1 MKKIYLVLLML
12 VAVALSASAAKHSRL
27 YSFAYDSNDHNTAT
41 SNREFQYTSYTYVSF
56 LAGYQGRTGQT
67 YKTETIVKGYDNR
80 FAFYNNGRWHWRKN
94 RNSAD
99 NYYLKNDVQ
108 YVSLFSVLNLRAG
121 DIVRIKCNDANTS
134 AAVQDRFITAH
145 SPNSIDNRPWDN
157 PSGTMDWLTQANH
170 EFIMQ
175 EDGNLDL
182 NCAAD
187 IELVSVEIVNPF
199 EEYNY
204 WRNDNNE
211 GELSDPSHEF
221 SSQLLNPD
229 NAATFNHFKA
239 EVGQEI
245 VTQQVAPMDEDHH
258 TDWDGPYWTPWQKP
272 IVQFRGDIHP
282 TDDFETWVTDGSW
295 QGQKVLHVKGF
306 DGKGGA
312 VVIMYE
318 RYMFVYTIPYKVED
332 GSKAWNF
339 WSNKLDVGYSTE
351 DGSAGPESLSL
362 QHHDNSVGVTGREQL
377 NYVGGQP
384 WITRYKDFMKSQ
396 NAFVNAETAGL
407 MFWTRSLGNVNDTRN
422 LRPYGYSNEYQKDKN
437 GNYMEDGDGYRY
449 LTILKGGG
457 FTIPDLKAGDQV
469 YIYMAHTSS
478 ATHGGVTKAGVK
490 FKVWNALDALKKPI
504 SDGTNNEGYNYG
516 TVFAGGST
524 WGPWI
529 SNAKWGRQYY
539 GALHFYAAKD
549 GDMHFLVDGTNDT
562 EFVKLCYI
570 RIYRNTQDII
580 TQTDELLGNQGYEFL
595 LRQNP
600 EGVYFPGL
608 ETRTYNLRTT
618 NAVSTN
624 QHFTVLEC
632 SGNLTMA
639 DISSWG
645 QTKNT
650 DATTNPG
657 YFEVKVT
664 PRSDN
669 KPISGAF
676 LLRGEDFDH
685 NNKYCVNYG
694 ERVIAVGTLQEMNY
708 PYTWNFKDI
717 LGRGESGSLFTAD
730 ATQQDDSPTATTH
743 NPVVYGDST
752 RIWIANDGEYLM
764 NNSAF
769 DNGNRNWSSGAQ
781 LFAKGEFIEEAA
793 GVGFATWNQAGSIG
807 GGSRNGDI
815 AITEDGVRI
824 LPPNAYG
831 MTRVFVPYLKR
842 GQKLFIQGK
851 RYIGGVSGFGA
862 SYLSGKAV
870 VDGKPALPRVNNPW
884 NTNRYHDNDGVD
896 EDNKWSENPLL
907 ADKVKNMN
915 IILGNED
922 DEVEPDNFAYNFS
935 GLDIQQP
942 QADDENPVTDWNIYV
957 DEHLTV
963 LATEDN
969 GVDVGTGSAN
979 TVSNSIFKY
988 SRRSGNDYYA
998 LVDGV
1003 EKLVQYRD
1011 DYGNNILTEDAV
1023 ANADGQLIYDSND
1036 VTAVEDNDTYTGV
1049 LKLNGTGAASY
1060 RVAKISGLDPDKQY
1074 DITVV
1079 LKSQNSAVNREL
1091 KIYGGSWEGTELA
1104 TMLARNRAMAK
1115 SITGVDG
1122 QDIFIGSADNGVEIF
1137 AIYVTESGSSS
1148 TLSAVPFI
1156 AYIDMDEKDDQGNYV
1171 VDFYGQESTNITMYL
1186 SDVLIE
1192 HMAVSMDEKKLNDIG
1207 WASESR
1213 QRYIDHSLNEVFNNK
1228 PVKAYVA
1235 TGTSRDD
1242 DSDQSKLIS
1251 YIKVSP
1257 LTAPMPLAE
1266 GNDDV
1271 DATSGTGCILYND
1284 IPDADIADE
1293 EGRPDPMQRAATIS
1307 LFVPAIHD
1315 YIKDASINQ
1324 NSVGNT
1330 YINTFSDNSTLEAS
1344 RADNVDVSKLG
1355 EMTGNMMLAWLTDG
1369 NLDATD
1375 VKDDYTYY
1383 VLSYKWKDP
1392 QGNSHPTAEE
1402 IAANNYV
1409 EKFVRSAAAH
1419 LKDNSA
1425 YIRLSTAAVNPNFYK
1440 AVDIVFDG
1448 EEGGLNGITDLTI
1461 SGNNGAQQGKSD
1473 SYYTLSGQ
1481 KINKPTMPGIYVKN
1495 GKKVFVK

>member
-12 VAVALSASAAKHSRL
+12 VAVVLSASAAKHAVL
-27 YSFAYDSNDHNTAT
+27 Y
-41 SNREFQYTSYTYVSF
+41 EFQPGKPKAVFTAPGNPTWSNHLVYTDYTLISTLKGF
-56 LAGYQGRTGQT
+56 DGQT
-67 YKTETIVKGYDNR
+67 TEAAKTVTVVQGWDNR
-80 FAFYNNGRWHWRKN
+80 FAFYSEGTPWN
-94 RNSAD
+94 R
-99 NYYLKNDVQ
+99 YYAGDHHNVLYNDCDQVN
-108 YVSLFSVLNLRAG
+108 LFTVLNLRAG
-121 DIVRIKCNDANTS
+121 DIVKVRSYDVNTS
-134 AAVQDRFITAH
+134 WNLKDRFVTAY
-145 SPNSIDNRPWDN
+145 SSNAIDNRPWDN
-157 PSGTMDWLTQANH
+157 ANTSNSSIQQRVQ

-182 NCAAD
+182 NCAPKM
-187 IELVSVEIVNPF
+187 ELVSVEIVNPF

-204 WRNDNNE
+204 WRNTN
-211 GELSDPSHEF
+211 GEIIDPSNQF
-221 SSQLLNPD
+221 SSELLNPD

-245 VTQQVAPMDEDHH
+245 ATQEVAPMGDDHASD
-258 TDWDGPYWTPWQKP
+258 TDGAVWTPWTNAV
-272 IVQFRGDIHP
+272 VQYRGDIVGSGNP
-282 TDDFETWVTDGSW
+282 DDVWITNGSS
-295 QGQKVLHVKGF
+295 GHKVVHVRGF
-306 DGKGGA
+306 TGKGGA

-362 QHHDNSVGVTGREQL
+362 QHHDNAIGVTAREEL
-377 NYVGGQP
+377 YTVSGGSVSVKT
-384 WITRYKDFMKSQ
+384 TRYKDFMKAQ

-407 MFWTRSLGNVNDTRN
+407 MFWTRSLGDVSGTRY
-422 LRPYGYSNEYQKDKN
+422 LRPYGYNNEYQIDQK

-449 LTILKGGG
+449 LTLLKGGG

-469 YIYMAHTSS
+469 YIYMAHTENPN
-478 ATHGGVTKAGVK
+478 HGNVTKAGVK

-504 SDGTNNEGYNYG
+504 RDGVNSEGYNYG

-539 GALHFYAAKD
+539 GALHFYAAQD
-549 GDMHFLVDGTNDT
+549 GDMHFLMDGSNDYNY
-562 EFVKLCYI
+562 VKLCYI

-618 NAVSTN
+618 NHVSTN

-645 QTKNT
+645 QTKNNG
-650 DATTNPG
+650 ATTNPG

-752 RIWIANDGEYLM
+752 RIWIANNGEYLM

-870 VDGKPALPRVNNPW
+870 VDGKPTLPRVNNPW

-896 EDNKWSENPLL
+896 EDNKWSEKPLL

-942 QADDENPVTDWNIYV
+942 EADGENPVTDWNLYV
-957 DEHLTV
+957 DEHLTI

-969 GVDVGTGSAN
+969 GVDVGTGSPN
-979 TVSNSIFKY
+979 TVSNSIFKF
-988 SRRSGNDYYA
+988 SRQSGNNYYA
-998 LVDGV
+998 LVDGE

-1011 DYGNNILTEDAV
+1011 EYGNNILTEDAV
-1023 ANADGQLIYDSND
+1023 ANADGQLIYDSDN
-1036 VTAVEDNDTYTGV
+1036 VTSVDDNDTYTGV
-1049 LKLNGTGAASY
+1049 LKLNGTGDASY
-1060 RVAKISGLDPDKQY
+1060 RVAKISGLNADKQY
-1074 DITVV
+1074 DITIV

-1091 KIYGGSWEGTELA
+1091 KIYGGSWGGTELA

-1156 AYIDMDEKDDQGNYV
+1156 AYIDMDEKDSQGNYV

-1192 HMAVSMDEKKLNDIG
+1192 HMAVSMDEKKLNAIG

-1213 QRYIDHSLNEVFNNK
+1213 QRYIDHSLNKVFNDV
-1228 PVKAYVA
+1228 PVKAYLA
-1235 TGTSRDD
+1235 TGQAMDD
-1242 DSDQSKLIS
+1242 DNKFIKAIKLTE
-1251 YIKVSP
+1251 VT
-1257 LTAPMPLAE
+1257 LPMELSQAN
-1266 GNDDV
+1266 GV
-1271 DATSGTGCILYND
+1271 AGVGTQTGCILHND
-1284 IPDADIADE
+1284 DE
-1293 EGRPDPMQRAATIS
+1293 EEATIS

-1315 YIKDASINQ
+1315 YIDADYINQ
-1324 NSVGNT
+1324 NSIGNT
-1330 YINTFSDNSTLEAS
+1330 YVNTYGVDETTRLQ
-1344 RADNVDVSKLG
+1344 NVDTEKIFAMSQSVG
-1355 EMTGNMMLAWLTDG
+1355 NNMMVADLDG
-1369 NLDATD
+1369 TKVPYSEENAE
-1375 VKDDYTYY
+1375 YCYY
-1383 VLSYKWKDP
+1383 VLSYKWTDP
-1392 QGNSHPTAEE
+1392 QNVTHPTAEE
-1402 IAANNYV
+1402 LANGATYV
-1409 EKFVRSAAAH
+1409 EKFVRVAQGGATMN
-1419 LKDNSA
+1419 KNSA
-1425 YIRLSTAAVNPNFYK
+1425 YIRLPQASVNPHFQQ
-1440 AVDIVFDG
+1440 AVDIIFDG
-1448 EEGGLNGITDLTI
+1448 EEGNLNGITDLTI
-1461 SGNNGAQQGKSD
+1461 GRNNGVQQGESD
-1473 SYYTLSGQ
+1473 NYYTLSGQ
-1481 KINKPTMPGIYVKN
+1481 KINKPTVPGIYVKN
-1495 GKKVFVK
+1495 GKKVYVK

>member
-1 MKKIYLVLLML
+1 ML
-12 VAVALSASAAKHSRL
+12 VVVALSASATKHSKL
-27 YSFAYDSNDHNTAT
+27 YSFAYGDGPTNGRD
-41 SNREFQYTSYTYVSF
+41 FQWADYYHVSF
-56 LAGYQGRTGQT
+56 LAGRGGRTAQEF
-67 YKTETIVKGYDNR
+67 KTERIVNGYDNR
-80 FAFYNNGRWHWRKN
+80 FAFHEYANRWHWRKGN
-94 RNSAD
+94 DNTHYNQQD
-99 NYYLKNDVQ
+99 NYYLTNDLAEVN
-108 YVSLFSVLNLRAG
+108 LFSVLNLRAG
-121 DIVRIKCNDANTS
+121 DIVRIKCNDS
-134 AAVQDRFITAH
+134 HPDKAVKDRFVTAH
-145 SPNSIDNRPWDN
+145 SPNSFDNRPWDY
-157 PSGTMDWLTQANH
+157 PSEMMPNLSQAIH

-182 NCAAD
+182 NCASG

-204 WRNDNNE
+204 YRNDNNE
-211 GELSDPSHEF
+211 GELSDPNNQY

-229 NAATFNHFKA
+229 NKVTFNHFKA

-245 VTQQVAPMDEDHH
+245 VTQQVAPMDDDHH
-258 TDWDGPYWTPWQKP
+258 PDWDGAYWSPWKKP
-272 IVQFRGDIHP
+272 VVQFRGDIHP
-282 TDDFETWVTDGSW
+282 TDDFETWVTEGSW

-351 DGSAGPESLSL
+351 NGSAGPESLSL
-362 QHHDNSVGVTGREQL
+362 QHHDNSLGVTGREQL
-377 NYVGGQP
+377 NYVGGKP

-407 MFWTRSLGNVNDTRN
+407 MFWTRSLGNVNDTRD

-469 YIYMAHTSS
+469 YIYMAHTSN
-478 ATHGGVTKAGVK
+478 ATHNNVTKAGVK

-504 SDGTNNEGYNYG
+504 RDGVNSEGYNYG

-752 RIWIANDGEYLM
+752 RIWTANDGEYLM

-807 GGSRNGDI
+807 GSSRNGDI
-815 AITEDGVRI
+815 AITKDGIRI
-824 LPPNAYG
+824 MPPNAYG
-831 MTRVFVPYLKR
+831 MTRVFVPYLKK

-851 RYIGGVSGFGA
+851 RYKGGVSGFGA
-862 SYLSGKAV
+862 YYLTGKAV
-870 VDGKPALPRVNNPW
+870 VDGKPTLPRVNNPW
-884 NTNRYHDNDGVD
+884 NENRYHDNDGVD
-896 EDNKWSENPLL
+896 EDNKWSEKPLL
-907 ADKVKNMN
+907 SSKIKEMN
-915 IILGNED
+915 IILGKEAA
-922 DEVEPDNFAYNFS
+922 EVEPDNFVYNFS

-942 QADDENPVTDWNIYV
+942 EPDETTTVDDWNIYV
-957 DEHLTV
+957 DEHLTI
-963 LATEDN
+963 LATEEK
-969 GVDVGTGSAN
+969 GVDVTSGSPN
-979 TVSNSIFKY
+979 TVSNSIFTY
-988 SRRSGNDYYA
+988 SRTNGFEVYA
-998 LVDGV
+998 KVDGV

-1023 ANADGQLIYDSND
+1023 ADVNGNLIYDSSD
-1036 VTAVEDNDTYTGV
+1036 VIAVADNDTYTGV
-1049 LKLNGTGAASY
+1049 LKLNGSGNASY
-1060 RVAKISGLDPDKQY
+1060 RVAKIVGLDDSKTY

-1079 LKSQNSAVNREL
+1079 LKSQNSAENREL
-1091 KIYGGSWEGTELA
+1091 KIYGGSWGGTELA
-1104 TMLARNRAMAK
+1104 TMLARNKVMAK
-1115 SITGVDG
+1115 KIEGVTG
-1122 QDIFIGSADNGVEIF
+1122 QDIFIGSADSGIEIY

-1148 TLSAVPFI
+1148 SVSAVPFI
-1156 AYIDMDEKDDQGNYV
+1156 AYIDMDEAE
-1171 VDFYGQESTNITMYL
+1171 FYNQNETNVTMYL

-1192 HMAVSMDEKKLNDIG
+1192 HMAVSEDEKTLNDIG

-1213 QRYIDHSLNEVFNNK
+1213 TRYIDHRLNEVFNNK

-1284 IPDADIADE
+1284 IPDDDIMDE
-1293 EGRPDPMQRAATIS
+1293 ETEKPNPMLRAATIS

-1461 SGNNGAQQGKSD
+1461 GGNNGAQQGESD

>member
-1 MKKIYLVLLML
+1 M
-12 VAVALSASAAKHSRL
+12 
-27 YSFAYDSNDHNTAT
+27 T
-41 SNREFQYTSYTYVSF
+41 
-56 LAGYQGRTGQT
+56 
-67 YKTETIVKGYDNR
+67 
-80 FAFYNNGRWHWRKN
+80 
-94 RNSAD
+94 
-99 NYYLKNDVQ
+99 
-108 YVSLFSVLNLRAG
+108 
-121 DIVRIKCNDANTS
+121 
-134 AAVQDRFITAH
+134 
-145 SPNSIDNRPWDN
+145 
-157 PSGTMDWLTQANH
+157 WLTQANH

-175 EDGNLDL
+175 EDGILDL
-182 NCAAD
+182 NCAPEV
-187 IELVSVEIVNPF
+187 ELISVEIVNPF

-211 GELSDPSHEF
+211 GELSDPGNQY

-229 NAATFNHFKA
+229 NKVTFNHFKA

-245 VTQQVAPMDEDHH
+245 VTQQVAPMDDDHQ
-258 TDWDGPYWTPWQKP
+258 TDLDGPYWTPWQKP
-272 IVQFRGDIHP
+272 VVQFRGDIHP
-282 TDDFETWVTDGSW
+282 TDDFETWVTEGSW

-332 GSKAWNF
+332 GSKSWNF
-339 WSNKLDVGYSTE
+339 WSNKLDVGYSSE
-351 DGSAGPESLSL
+351 NGLAGPESLSL

-422 LRPYGYSNEYQKDKN
+422 LRPYGYSNEYQEDKN

-645 QTKNT
+645 QTKNNG
-650 DATTNPG
+650 ATTNPG

-717 LGRGESGSLFTAD
+717 LGRGESGSLFNAD

-752 RIWIANDGEYLM
+752 RIWIANNGEYLM

-793 GVGFATWNQAGSIG
+793 GVGFATWNQAGSVSG
-807 GGSRNGDI
+807 SSRNGDI

-896 EDNKWSENPLL
+896 EDNKWSEKPLL
-907 ADKVKNMN
+907 ADKIKNMN

-942 QADDENPVTDWNIYV
+942 EADGENPVTDWNLYV
-957 DEHLTV
+957 DEHLTI

-969 GVDVGTGSAN
+969 GVDVGTGSPN
-979 TVSNSIFKY
+979 TVSNSIFKF
-988 SRRSGNDYYA
+988 SRQSGNNYYA
-998 LVDGV
+998 LVDGE

-1023 ANADGQLIYDSND
+1023 ANADGQLIYDSDN
-1036 VTAVEDNDTYTGV
+1036 VTSVDDNDTYTGV
-1049 LKLNGTGAASY
+1049 LKLNGTGDASY
-1060 RVAKISGLDPDKQY
+1060 RVAKISGLNADKQY
-1074 DITVV
+1074 DITIV

-1091 KIYGGSWEGTELA
+1091 KIYGGSWGGTELA

-1156 AYIDMDEKDDQGNYV
+1156 AYIDMDEKDSQGNYV

-1192 HMAVSMDEKKLNDIG
+1192 HMAVSMDEKKLNAIG

-1213 QRYIDHSLNEVFNNK
+1213 QRYIDHSLNKVFNDV
-1228 PVKAYVA
+1228 PVKAYLA
-1235 TGTSRDD
+1235 TGQAMDD
-1242 DSDQSKLIS
+1242 DNKFIKAIKLTE
-1251 YIKVSP
+1251 VT
-1257 LTAPMPLAE
+1257 LPMELSQAN
-1266 GNDDV
+1266 GV
-1271 DATSGTGCILYND
+1271 AGVGTQTGCILHND
-1284 IPDADIADE
+1284 DE
-1293 EGRPDPMQRAATIS
+1293 EEATIS

-1315 YIKDASINQ
+1315 YIDADYINQ
-1324 NSVGNT
+1324 NSIGNT
-1330 YINTFSDNSTLEAS
+1330 YVNTYGVDETTRLQ
-1344 RADNVDVSKLG
+1344 NVDTEKIFAMSQSVG
-1355 EMTGNMMLAWLTDG
+1355 NNMMVADLDG
-1369 NLDATD
+1369 TKVPYSEENAE
-1375 VKDDYTYY
+1375 YCYY
-1383 VLSYKWKDP
+1383 VLSYKWTDT
-1392 QGNSHPTAEE
+1392 QGVTHPTAEE
-1402 IAANNYV
+1402 LANGATYV
-1409 EKFVRSAAAH
+1409 EKFVRVAQGGATMN
-1419 LKDNSA
+1419 KNSA
-1425 YIRLSTAAVNPNFYK
+1425 YIRLPQASVNPHFQQ
-1440 AVDIVFDG
+1440 AVDIIFDG
-1448 EEGGLNGITDLTI
+1448 EEGNLNGITDLTI
-1461 SGNNGAQQGKSD
+1461 GRNNGVQQGESD
-1473 SYYTLSGQ
+1473 NYYTLSGQ
-1481 KINKPTMPGIYVKN
+1481 KINKPTVPGIYVKN
-1495 GKKVFVK
+1495 GKKVYVK